1 MSVSETVQTN
11 GAAKFAQGAEAS
23 SRPEA
28 VPSFLRQI
36 TRRRPS
42 SDGEREERCE
52 LCGAALSEEHQHL
65 LNKKDRQITC
75 ACDGCVI
82 LFCGQQGAHYLR
94 IPRRIRR
101 LADFHMTDLE
111 WESLLVPINLAFFYR
126 DASAGRVMAM
136 YPSPAGATES
146 LLTLSAWEA
155 LVADNPVLAQMQPDV
170 EALLVNRTGGHRLY
184 YLAPIDV
191 CFELVGL
198 MRRHWR
204 GLSGGEEVWREID
217 RFFSEIEARARPA
230 REVDHA

>member
-1 MSVSETVQTN
+1 MQTN

-94 IPRRIRR
+94 IPRRIRC

-146 LLTLSAWEA
+146 LLTLDAWREI
-155 LVADNPVLAQMQPDV
+155 VANNPELDTMEPDV
-170 EALLVNRTGGHRLY
+170 EALLVDRISPEASY
-184 YLAPIDV
+184 YIVPIDA
-191 CFELVGL
+191 CYRLVGL
-198 MRRHWR
+198 IRMHWR
-204 GLSGGEEVWREID
+204 GLSGGTEVWKHIHQ
-217 RFFSEIEARARPA
+217 FFDALTAQAKEVRRPS
-230 REVDHA
+230 HA